1 MNDLLIARFER
12 YFRHP
17 DRKKNVLGRR
27 DQAVACVNVRWAIE
41 LLDIDLTRDDAG
53 TNLFDENLEAAVKE
67 FQKRYHHRVVD
78 GRVGPETRKLSVSTL
93 LGRYSPNIFERA
105 KRTETERRPLV
116 FLSYASPDAPKVN
129 KLDQWLRD
137 KGIRVIRDES
147 SFQAGTTIPDRI
159 RRAVAEADKVI
170 AIFSGH
176 SRNRDW
182 PSVERAIAEEVEVR
196 IGVPILIYVC
206 LDDTPLPKH
215 DDKRIAIRAKK
226 EPLIVVGGKILH
238 ALTGSGLSLK
248 RYEYDEN
255 QPL

>member
-1 MNDLLIARFER
+1 MNDLLVARFER

-17 DRKKNVLGRR
+17 DRKKNVLERG
-27 DQAVACVNVRWAIE
+27 DQAVACANLGWAIE
-41 LLDIDLTRDDAG
+41 LLGIPLTRDDPG

-78 GRVGPETRKLSVSTL
+78 GRVGPETRKLLVSAL

-105 KRTETERRPLV
+105 KRPETERRPSI
-116 FLSYASPDAPKVN
+116 FLSYASPDSPKVN
-129 KLDQWLRD
+129 KLDQGLRD

-147 SFQAGTTIPDRI
+147 SFQAGTTIPDSI
-159 RRAVAEADKVI
+159 RRAVAEADKVVV
-170 AIFSGH
+170 IFSGH

-182 PSVERAIAEEVEVR
+182 PSVERAIAEEVEAR

-215 DDKRIAIRAKK
+215 DDKRIAIKAKK
-226 EPLIVVGGKILH
+226 EPLKIVGGKILH
-238 ALTGSGLSLK
+238 ALTGSGLPPK
-248 RYEYDEN
+248 RYDYDEN